1 MEHKDVGSYYGNY
14 LLTGTRQQPISPQAP
29 IRRGLTCRGAIH
41 ALFANTA
48 GDAFGTEF
56 DTFVDELLPDCSM
69 EEIAN
74 FVRVA
79 GKKSRDNTA
88 LHMMRRLPDIA
99 SKLVSLASDLWNFT
113 EISFIIDGLQS
124 CKESNSGYSGIML
137 TMSKIATRTLL
148 ANEAVNAW
156 SLSMILHGLRSNE
169 FNFSKSKKM
178 LSCLH
183 KIVDNWTHRRS
194 AMHCTA

>member
-1 MEHKDVGSYYGNY
+1 MEHKDVGSYYGNFV
-14 LLTGTRQQPISPQAP
+14 LTGTRQQPISPQAP

-41 ALFANTA
+41 ALFANAA

-56 DTFVDELLPDCSM
+56 DTFVDELLPDCSI

-99 SKLVSLASDLWNFT
+99 SKLDSLASDL
-113 EISFIIDGLQS
+113 
-124 CKESNSGYSGIML
+124 
-137 TMSKIATRTLL
+137 
-148 ANEAVNAW
+148 
-156 SLSMILHGLRSNE
+156 
-169 FNFSKSKKM
+169 
-178 LSCLH
+178 
-183 KIVDNWTHRRS
+183 
-194 AMHCTA
+194 